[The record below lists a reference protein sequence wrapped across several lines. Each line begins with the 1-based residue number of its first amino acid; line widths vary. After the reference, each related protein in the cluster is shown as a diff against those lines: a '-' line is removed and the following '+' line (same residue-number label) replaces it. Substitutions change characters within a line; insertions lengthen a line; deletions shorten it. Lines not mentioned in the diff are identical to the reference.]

1 MIKKSFLC
9 LLLVFTLNTIVLA
22 DEQDISNHYE
32 DIKHIEFNLPK
43 NLIPGLQEINQSLS
57 MDKTITIGIEK
68 NLGLQVVEAEIM
80 VQRKMLEEAQAKRWP
95 VISIGSLSFL
105 RGGNS
110 QTLMTPDMM
119 MNTVDTTF
127 FEDLNLTGRIPLF
140 TGGRIKNSIN
150 AAQASLEGSEKSL
163 KQAIVD
169 TAFQIKEAY
178 LTAQLS
184 VAEHLV
190 HQQHLMSQETLLK
203 NSEARYKVGRGL
215 KADVLRIKAEVAD
228 AEKLL
233 NDQHVKLNNAM
244 YELKSVMGIDLGSG
258 IKVTD
263 NLEMHLWTGSNELA
277 LLTHQALTNYPK
289 ILEMEKQIE
298 EAGYQIRIAKSQYLP
313 QVYGQVTG
321 NLRFPD
327 RPEMMGDGVITMVT
341 VSLPLF
347 DKNRSAEVA
356 RSLAN
361 LNKAKQ
367 TLKALQIEIGKKVA
381 QVWNELI
388 FAKENVTLL
397 EASVEQSKED
407 LRLIQRRYEAGRAI
421 VVEVQDAEWQLRQSQ
436 LDKTLTIFNYEMA
449 KAKLLQALG
458 KI

>member
-1 MIKKSFLC
+1 MLF
-9 LLLVFTLNTIVLA
+9 VFTLHTIVLA
-22 DEQDISNHYE
+22 DEQDIYNHYE

-43 NLIPGLQEINQSLS
+43 NLIPGLQVINQSLS
-57 MDKTITIGIEK
+57 MDKAITIGIEK
-68 NLGLQVVEAEIM
+68 NLGLQVVETEIM
-80 VQRKMLEEAQAKRWP
+80 VRGKMLEEAQAQRWP

-105 RGGNS
+105 RGGNN
-110 QTLMTPDMM
+110 QTLMTPETM

-150 AAQASLEGSEKSL
+150 AAKSSLEGSEESR

-178 LTAQLS
+178 LTGQLS
-184 VAEHLV
+184 QAEHLV
-190 HQQHLMSQETLLK
+190 HQQHLKIQETLLK
-203 NSEARYKVGRGL
+203 NSEARYKVGQGL
-215 KADVLRIKAEVAD
+215 KADVLRIKTEIANAQ
-228 AEKLL
+228 KLL
-233 NDQHVKLNNAM
+233 NEQHIKLNNAM
-244 YELKSVMGIDLGSG
+244 YELKAVMGIDLGSD

-263 NLEMHLWTGSNELA
+263 NLEMHLWTGPNELD
-277 LLTHQALTNYPK
+277 LLTHQALTNHPK
-289 ILEMEKQIE
+289 ILEMEKQID
-298 EAGYQIRIAKSQYLP
+298 EAEYQIKIAKSQYLP

-327 RPEMMGDGVITMVT
+327 RPEAMGDGVITMVT

-347 DKNRSAEVA
+347 DKKRSAEVA

-361 LNKAKQ
+361 LNKTKQ
-367 TLKALQIEIGKKVA
+367 TLKAQQIEIGKKVA
-381 QVWNELI
+381 QACNELQ
-388 FAKENVTLL
+388 FARENVTLL

-407 LRLIQRRYEAGRAI
+407 LRLIQRRYEVGRAI
-421 VVEVQDAEWQLRQSQ
+421 VVEVQDAAWQLRQSQ
-436 LDKTLTIFNYEMA
+436 LDKTLAIFNHEMA
-449 KAKLLQALG
+449 QAKLLQALG